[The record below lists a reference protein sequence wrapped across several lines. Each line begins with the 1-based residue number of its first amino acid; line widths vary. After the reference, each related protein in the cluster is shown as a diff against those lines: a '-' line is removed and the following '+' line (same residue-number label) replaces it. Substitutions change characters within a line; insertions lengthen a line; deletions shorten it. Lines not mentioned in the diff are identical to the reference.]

1 MKNTLRKTL
10 FVMSSLFTIS
20 FISTLCSGMLLAAN
34 TMGQSIRDVKITVDF
49 NETPLSEVFDYIA
62 SETNFDFAL
71 NPSIEKREDKVTLMA
86 EDETVATVLEEV
98 GKQAR
103 LSFRQNGKTIL
114 VKAAKRKPK
123 GPPPEQKTK
132 PQQDRSIQGKV
143 TDDSGNSLPGAS
155 ILIQGTNIGTIADA
169 EGNFRMIIPQ
179 TLVDSGQELVL
190 EISFIGFET
199 QQIPIG
205 DRTIIDVSMVVSST
219 ALEGVEVVSTG
230 YYDIEQRLNPGNIV
244 KLDAQTIESQP
255 VSNPLQTLQGRLTG
269 VSITQRSGVPGS
281 NFDIQIRGLNSVREE
296 GNDPLYLIN
305 GVPYPSQSLSTTGA
319 QLNSG
324 GINPLNFI
332 NPNDIESI
340 EILKDADATA
350 IYGSRGANGVVR
362 ITTKKGKADKLRVIY
377 SGSVGIGSLEN
388 KLDLLNTEQY
398 LEMRNEA
405 FANDGRDPRDTD
417 FDVNGEWSQERD
429 TDWQEELL
437 GGNSNF
443 TNHQLTFSGGS
454 GSTTFLFGLN
464 YLKETTIFSDDFAD
478 MKTSG
483 NLNLNYGSP
492 DRRFNLNF
500 LGNFAIN
507 NNELF
512 FANLASQAV
521 TLAPNAPAL
530 YNEDGSLN
538 WENGTFNN
546 PMSEFLRKSNTRTV
560 NWVTNLNLSYKILNG
575 LTVKSS
581 FGYTELRSDEVFIRP
596 IAAVNPFQVGEIDGR
611 SSFGNSSVNT
621 WIIEPQIEYLKAF
634 NKHEITFLV
643 GSTFQETNTDRQQI
657 NARGYDSDALLRN
670 PLAAEIVEIGAVD
683 NSEYRFNSAYAR
695 LNYMYDE
702 KYIVN
707 LTGRRDGSSRFGPGR
722 QFADFGAIGVAWIFS
737 DEDFISDNLGFLSTG
752 KLRGS
757 YGVTGSDQ
765 IGNYQFLELWNPT
778 DFGYEGV
785 QGLAPNNLLNENFAW
800 EETTKGE
807 IGLELGFFR
816 DRIQLGTSY
825 FKNSSSNQ
833 LIGQPLPGTA
843 GFGTVQTNFPA
854 EVENRGWEVEL
865 NSINLSKGNFKW
877 STSFNISILRNEL
890 VSFDNID
897 GTSFANI
904 YAVGEPLS
912 VVYLFDFTG
921 IDPETGL
928 GTFRN
933 VDGSDRL
940 TLDDRLPLG
949 NREQDFFGG
958 LQNTLSYKGFTL
970 DFLFRF
976 VKQEGFDYLQDF
988 VVPGE
993 FSNQPIYVLERWQSP
1008 GDITGVGKF
1017 TQTGLGRAA
1026 NRNLNASDQI
1036 ITDASFIR
1044 LQNMSLSYD
1053 LPTSLIQK
1061 YRLEAVSIILRG
1073 QNLLTL
1079 TGYRGWDPETQS
1091 LSLPPLRTI
1100 TAGITLTL

>member
-49 NETPLSEVFDYIA
+49 NETPLSEVFDFIA

-71 NPSIEKREDKVTLMA
+71 NPSIEKREGKVTLMA

-114 VKAAKRKPK
+114 VKGAKRKPK

-143 TDDSGNSLPGAS
+143 TDDSGNPLPGAS

-179 TLVDSGQELVL
+179 TQVDSGKELVL

-244 KLDAQTIESQP
+244 KLDAQTIENQP

-281 NFDIQIRGLNSVREE
+281 NFDIQIRGLNSLREE

-305 GVPYPSQSLSTTGA
+305 GVPYPSQSLSFNGGL
-319 QLNSG
+319 LNTG

-332 NPNDIESI
+332 NPNDIKSI

-362 ITTKKGKADKLRVIY
+362 ITTKQGKSGKLRVVY
-377 SGSVGIGSLEN
+377 SGSVGSGSLDK
-388 KLDLLNTEQY
+388 KLDVLNTEQY
-398 LEMRNEA
+398 LTMRNEA
-405 FANDGRDPRDTD
+405 FANDEREPRDTD
-417 FDVNGEWSQERD
+417 FDVNGTWSTERD

-437 GGNSNF
+437 GGSSSF
-443 TNHQLTFSGGS
+443 SNHQLTFSGGS
-454 GSTTFLFGLN
+454 GSTTFLFGIN
-464 YLKETTIFSDDFAD
+464 HLKETTIFSDEFAD
-478 MKTSG
+478 SKTSG
-483 NLNLNYGSP
+483 NLNLNFTSP
-492 DRRFNLNF
+492 DQSFKLDF
-500 LGNFAIN
+500 LGNFSIN
-507 NNELF
+507 NNELPF
-512 FANLASQAV
+512 INFPGIAV

-530 YNEDGSLN
+530 RNEDGSLN
-538 WENGTFNN
+538 WENGSFDN
-546 PMSEFLRKSNTRTV
+546 PLASLLQESDTRTA
-560 NWVTNLNLSYKILNG
+560 NWVTNLNLSYRLVDG
-575 LTVKSS
+575 LYIKSS
-581 FGYTELRSDEVFIRP
+581 FGYTELQSDEVFIRP
-596 IAAVNPFQVGEIDGR
+596 IAAVNPFQVGEIEGR
-611 SSFGNSSVNT
+611 SFFGNSSVST
-621 WIIEPQIEYLKAF
+621 WIVEPQMEYQKLI
-634 NKHEITFLV
+634 NNHEITFLV
-643 GSTFQETNTDRQQI
+643 GTTFQETNTDRQSI
-657 NARGYDSDALLRN
+657 DATGYDSDALLRN
-670 PLAAEIVEIGAVD
+670 PLAAEIVEIGSVD
-683 NSEYRFNSAYAR
+683 NSEYRFNSVYSR
-695 LNYMYDE
+695 LNYVYNE
-702 KYIVN
+702 KYVVN

-722 QFADFGAIGVAWIFS
+722 QFANFGAIGIAWVFS
-737 DEDFISDNLGFLSTG
+737 NEGFIADNLGFLSTG

-778 DFGYEGV
+778 DFGYDGI

-800 EETTKGE
+800 EETTKSE
-807 IGLELGFFR
+807 IGLELGLFR
-816 DRIQLGTSY
+816 DRLQLNTSY
-825 FKNSSSNQ
+825 FQNSSSNQ
-833 LIGQPLPGTA
+833 LISQPLPGSA
-843 GFGTVQTNFPA
+843 GFTSVQSNFPA
-854 EVENRGWEVEL
+854 EVENSGWEVEL

-890 VSFDNID
+890 VSFDNIE
-897 GTSFANI
+897 GTPFANQ

-912 VVYLFDFTG
+912 VLYLFNYTG
-921 IDPETGL
+921 VDPETGL
-928 GTFRN
+928 ATFQN
-933 VDGSDRL
+933 VDGNERL
-940 TLDDRLPLG
+940 TPDDRLPLG

-976 VKQEGFDYLQDF
+976 VKQQGLDYNF
-988 VVPGE
+988 YFGIPGQ
-993 FSNQPIYVLERWQSP
+993 FSNQPVYVLDRWQSP
-1008 GDITGVGKF
+1008 GDITGTPKF
-1017 TQTGLGRAA
+1017 TQTGLGAAA
-1026 NRNLNASDQI
+1026 NRNIGSSNNI
-1036 ITDASFIR
+1036 FTDASFIR
-1044 LQNMSLSYD
+1044 LQNVSLRYD
-1053 LPTSLIQK
+1053 IPTSVIQK
-1061 YRLEAVSIILRG
+1061 YRLEGVSIILRG

-1100 TAGITLTL
+1100 TAGVTVTL